1 MQNQIHNQN
10 AVRTSKLGKLYEQ
23 KQGLRDINAIALSVL
38 QSFEFFIICGEKL
51 PITVSPVEL
60 DITERFELKDM
71 ENILDFLKEQGCV
84 VDYKYEDCKHKF
96 ILKDLL

>member
-10 AVRTSKLGKLYEQ
+10 VARTSKLGKLYEQ
-23 KQGLRDINAIALSVL
+23 KQGLRDINVIAESVY
-38 QSFEFFIICGEKL
+38 QSFEFFVKCGEKL

-84 VDYKYEDCKHKF
+84 VNYKYEQQHLF
-96 ILKDLL
+96 TLIELL

>member
-1 MQNQIHNQN
+1 MQNKNV
-10 AVRTSKLGKLYEQ
+10 VRTSKLGVLYEQ
-23 KQGLRDINAIALSVL
+23 SQGLRNFKNVALSVL
-38 QSFEFFIICGEKL
+38 QSFEFFIICGERL

-60 DITERFELKDM
+60 GLTERFELKDM

-84 VDYKYEDCKHKF
+84 VNYKYEDYKHKF